1 LPVVSSSSSLPPR
14 GALAPAG
21 ATPDDDDDDDASA
34 AETTRDASAAET
46 TRDAVMR
53 VQREALAAET
63 ALRLREL
70 RAERGRERA
79 LVDRARE
86 LGAFYLTLV
95 PVRPRRRGERRSLRT
110 FSPGVSLRPGS
121 LAFNPDTPRRL

>member
-1 LPVVSSSSSLPPR
+1 MSSSSSSLPPR

-21 ATPDDDDDDDASA
+21 ATPDDDDDDDAA
-34 AETTRDASAAET
+34 AAET

-79 LVDRARE
+79 LADRARE

-110 FSPGVSLRPGS
+110 FSPGGRSFLSAQGPSVSTPDHRDAFQLR
-121 LAFNPDTPRRL
+121 F